1 MMMMLM
7 MMMMMLQLVGKG
19 CPKDKKH
26 SGGGDQLAKTKGG
39 EKTEWQC
46 VDVYIG
52 LFTFLCVY
60 TCFSSICYNV
70 MLVVG

>member
-1 MMMMLM
+1 MLM
-7 MMMMMLQLVGKG
+7 MLLVLMLQLVSKG
-19 CPKDKKH
+19 CPKDNH
-26 SGGGDQLAKTKGG
+26 SCGTNQKTKGG

-46 VDVYIG
+46 VDVHSG

>member
-7 MMMMMLQLVGKG
+7 MLLIRMLQLVSKG
-19 CPKDKKH
+19 CPKENHIYGRNRKAK
-26 SGGGDQLAKTKGG
+26 GGDM
-39 EKTEWQC
+39 TEWQC
-46 VDVYIG
+46 VDVHSG

>member
-1 MMMMLM
+1 MLM
-7 MMMMMLQLVGKG
+7 MLLILMLQLVSKG
-19 CPKDKKH
+19 CPKENH
-26 SGGGDQLAKTKGG
+26 SCGGNTKTIGGD
-39 EKTEWQC
+39 KTEWQC
-46 VDVYIG
+46 VDVHSG

>member
-7 MMMMMLQLVGKG
+7 LMMLQLVSKG
-19 CPKDKKH
+19 CPKDIKQ
-26 SGGGDQLAKTKGG
+26 SGGGNQLLAKTKGG
-39 EKTEWQC
+39 KTTEWQC

-60 TCFSSICYNV
+60 ICFSSICYNV
-70 MLVVG
+70 MLVVV